1 MSMDLTKQTFT
12 YEPEYLIAG
21 TNIRITT
28 AVKEAA
34 ADLETGAPVL
44 LNASGKAAKVKSKV
58 K

>member
-34 ADLETGAPVL
+34 ADLETARPF
-44 LNASGKAAKVKSKV
+44 S
-58 K
+58 